1 MHASFFFMENERE
14 GNFIFLFMIG
24 LLLAGI
30 VLMKYDPILFKIFAI
45 LEIVGGGNPPAKL

>member
-1 MHASFFFMENERE
+1 MENERE

-24 LLLAGI
+24 LLAEK